1 MADLLTLI
9 AVKYNYWLYI
19 VLMMIGLY
27 AMIAKNNLI
36 KKLVGMNIFQTAI
49 ILFYVSIGFK
59 HDATIPIIQGAHGG
73 HGAAETAIKAA
84 DYINPLPHVLMLTA
98 IVVSVATFGVAMAL
112 CVKIYQR
119 YQTLEEDELRMR
131 LSESKS

>member
-1 MADLLTLI
+1 MTDLLPLI
-9 AVKYNYWLYI
+9 VAKYNYWLYVI
-19 VLMMIGLY
+19 LMMIGLY

-59 HDATIPIIQGAHGG
+59 TDATIPIIQNAHGG
-73 HGAAETAIKAA
+73 HGAAIHAA

-112 CVKIYQR
+112 AVRIYQR

-131 LSESKS
+131 ISEE